1 MCLAGFFPEKY
12 CRAVSLLKIEFSF
25 PLSQSSGQ
33 RAVAGALGSRH
44 FRRVHRYT
52 AESARKSAYFY
63 DLAARRKS
71 SHAVVERTVQ
81 HLNGK
86 STSCVECKK
95 KFVNIHRHLKS
106 AHNFAGSEYIK
117 KLSECKSMDTQG
129 ESMFSCPVIG
139 CTSVVKHKNICIAIF
154 YKRILQMNM
163 LES

>member
-1 MCLAGFFPEKY
+1 MCTSY
-12 CRAVSLLKIEFSF
+12 LLYFRECPICKQMISPPFN
-25 PLSQSSGQ
+25 
-33 RAVAGALGSRH
+33 RH

-71 SHAVVERTVQ
+71 SHAVVERTVH
-81 HLNGK
+81 HLKGK
-86 STSCVECKK
+86 SKSSVECKK

-106 AHNFAGSEYIK
+106 AHNFAGGEYIK
-117 KLSECKSMDTQG
+117 KLSECKSMDAQVED
-129 ESMFSCPVIG
+129 ESMFSCPVVD
-139 CTSVVKHKNICIAIF
+139 CTSVVKHIKNICIAIF